1 MKNTLSVIL
10 CLVFF
15 NIYAQNSEK
24 AVVQETIETFFDGF
38 HDQDSI
44 QIKKTVSSNIV
55 LQTISLDDSGNSL
68 VKTQDF
74 SEFLKSI
81 VGIPKTTKFEEVIK
95 DYSIQIDGPMANA
108 WTSYEFRIDDT
119 FHHCGVNSFQLVK
132 DSEKG
137 WQIIYLID
145 TRRKEDCK

>member
-1 MKNTLSVIL
+1 MKNTLNVIL
-10 CLVFF
+10 CLVIF
-15 NIYAQNSEK
+15 NLSAQDSEK
-24 AVVQETIETFFDGF
+24 EIVQKTIETFFDGF
-38 HDQDSI
+38 HNQDSI
-44 QIKKTVSSNIV
+44 QIKKTVSSDIV
-55 LQTISLDDSGNSL
+55 LQTISQDEPGNTL

-74 SEFLKSI
+74 SGFLKSI
-81 VGIPKTTKFEEVIK
+81 VGIPNTTKFEEVIK

-108 WTSYEFRIDDT
+108 WTSYEFRIDDS

-132 DSEKG
+132 DSDKG

>member
-1 MKNTLSVIL
+1 MKNTSNVIL
-10 CLVFF
+10 CLIIF
-15 NIYAQNSEK
+15 NLSAQDSEK
-24 AVVQETIETFFDGF
+24 AVVQQTIETFFDGF
-38 HDQDSI
+38 HNQDSI
-44 QIKKTVSSNIV
+44 QIKNTVSNDIV
-55 LQTISLDDSGNSL
+55 LQTISQDESGNTL

-74 SEFLKSI
+74 SGFLKSI
-81 VGIPKTTKFEEVIK
+81 VGIPNTKKFEEVIK

-132 DSEKG
+132 DSYEG

>member
-15 NIYAQNSEK
+15 NLSAQDSEK
-24 AVVQETIETFFDGF
+24 VVVQKTIEMFFDGF
-38 HDQDSI
+38 HKQDSI
-44 QIKKTVSSNIV
+44 QIKKTVSSAIV
-55 LQTISLDDSGNSL
+55 LQTIAQDEFGNAQ

-74 SEFLKSI
+74 SGFLKSI

-108 WTSYEFRIDDT
+108 WTSYEFRINDA
-119 FHHCGVNSFQLVK
+119 FHHCGVNSFHLVK
-132 DSEKG
+132 DYEKG
-137 WQIIYLID
+137 WQINYLID
-145 TRRKEDCK
+145 TRRKEECK

>member
-1 MKNTLSVIL
+1 MKNALSVVL

-15 NIYAQNSEK
+15 NTSAQDSEK
-24 AVVQETIETFFDGF
+24 AVVQKTIEIFFDGF
-38 HDQDSI
+38 HNQDSI
-44 QIKKTVSSNIV
+44 QIKKTVSSAIL
-55 LQTISLDDSGNSL
+55 LQTITQDESGNVL

-74 SEFLKSI
+74 SDFLKSI
-81 VGIPKTTKFEEVIK
+81 VGIPKTTKFEEFIK

-145 TRRKEDCK
+145 TRRKEDCE